1 MLQNVSIL
9 GKTMVYLEIKVSEFL
24 LHVLRHSIWAAV
36 ARLKCF
42 PFSLAKL
49 FQGRQLIIWEQHAPH
64 SRPMRARTRRKIRG
78 FVAYPDGG
86 CKHLREALLPSRLAQ
101 ETGP

>member
-1 MLQNVSIL
+1 
-9 GKTMVYLEIKVSEFL
+9 
-24 LHVLRHSIWAAV
+24 
-36 ARLKCF
+36 
-42 PFSLAKL
+42 
-49 FQGRQLIIWEQHAPH
+49 
-64 SRPMRARTRRKIRG
+64 MRARTRRKIRG